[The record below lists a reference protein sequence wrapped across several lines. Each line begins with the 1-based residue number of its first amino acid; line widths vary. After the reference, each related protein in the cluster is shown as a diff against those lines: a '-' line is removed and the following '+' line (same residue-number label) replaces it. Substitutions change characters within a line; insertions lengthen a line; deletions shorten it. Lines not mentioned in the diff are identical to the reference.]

1 MTGSAPAVGV
11 ADRPG
16 TADAVTDVA
25 TAPGPSTAPRG
36 VRRWG
41 LALALIALLAA
52 CAASVGIGS
61 RTVPP
66 AQIWQ
71 ALTDPSVS
79 TIAAEAVRSRVPRT
93 VLGLLVGASLAVSG
107 ALMQGITRNPL
118 ADPGILG
125 VNAGAAAFV
134 VIGMAYI
141 GLNSAGQYIWL
152 AVAGAALAAAAVWA
166 VGSGGRGRPSPLRL
180 ALAGAVMAAV
190 LTSITQAVLLP
201 RAEMLQSFRTWQAGG
216 IEGARFDQ
224 MTGVLPFFLVGA
236 VLAVFSGRALNSLAL
251 GDEMASGL
259 GLSVGRTRLL
269 VACAAVLLAAASTA
283 LAGPIGFVGLI
294 VPHAVRAVVGADNRW
309 VLAWS
314 VVVGPLLLLVADVVG
329 RVVTR
334 PTDIQVGIVMA
345 IIGAP
350 VFIVLVRN
358 RKFAEL

>member
-1 MTGSAPAVGV
+1 MTPTAQPGSVALSGRPDLTGSSVGSTGT
-11 ADRPG
+11 PG
-16 TADAVTDVA
+16 
-25 TAPGPSTAPRG
+25 R

-41 LALALIALLAA
+41 LVLAVLALLAA

-61 RTVPP
+61 RTVAP

-79 TIAAEAVRSRVPRT
+79 TIAAEAVRSRIPRT
-93 VLGLLVGASLAVSG
+93 VLGLLVGSSLAVSG

-125 VNAGAAAFV
+125 VNAGAAAFI

-141 GLNSAGQYIWL
+141 GLDSASQYIWL

-166 VGSGGRGRPSPLRL
+166 VGSGGRGRPTPLRL
-180 ALAGAVMAAV
+180 ALAGAVLAAV

-201 RAEMLQSFRTWQAGG
+201 RAQLLQSFRTWQAGG

-236 VLAVFSGRALNSLAL
+236 VLVILSGRALNSLAL
-251 GDEMASGL
+251 GDELARGL
-259 GLSVGRTRLL
+259 GVNVGRTRLL
-269 VACAAVLLAAASTA
+269 VASAAVLLAAASTA

-294 VPHAVRAVVGADNRW
+294 VPHAVRALVGADNRW

-314 VVVGPLLLLVADVVG
+314 VIVGPLLLLLADVVG
-329 RVVTR
+329 RIVTR

-345 IIGAP
+345 VVGAP
-350 VFIVLVRN
+350 VFIALVRN
-358 RKFAEL
+358 RRFAEL